1 MAHGRNNKKMD
12 VILKKDVPNL
22 GKAGEVKKVSDGYA
36 HNYLLPQKIAVMATA
51 AAVIQL
57 QQNQEAALK
66 QKQRSAAMNQN
77 VLEKIKNAGLNFT
90 GKANAE
96 GKMFAAVTKEDVAE
110 KLEQMFKIKLSAKNI
125 ILEQPIKH
133 LGQHRAEVCLNNE
146 KIEIF
151 IEVKSNTNDQN

>member
-1 MAHGRNNKKMD
+1 MD

-57 QQNQEAALK
+57 KQNQEAVLK
-66 QKQRSAAMNQN
+66 QKQRSAVMNQN
-77 VLEKIKNAGLNFT
+77 VLEKIKNARLSFI

-96 GKMFAAVTKEDVAE
+96 GKLFAAVTKDDIAN

-125 ILEQPIKH
+125 ILDQPMKH
-133 LGQHRAEVCLNNE
+133 LGQHRAEVLLNGE
-146 KIEIF
+146 ISEIF
-151 IEVKSNTNDQN
+151 IEIKSNTNDQN